1 MDSSISNQLKFLV
14 NENVGVKLESILEKI
29 FQSEIYFFSDIL
41 NNRNVQAV
49 NFFIKIIL
57 YKIILCNKFNK
68 SNILITKSL
77 IFQMNQINFST
88 H

>member
-41 NNRNVQAV
+41 NHRNVQAV